1 MENIE
6 RNTDLKSSRNSIPLL
21 DKDHGYYASASVT
34 NPVEDTFD
42 FFQNQDHVRKVLED
56 LPEGINNF
64 LELQLSTAEAVSPD
78 EYRVVWNNIQ
88 KNARGNLNFL
98 IKASPIKGGSIITI
112 EAVLE
117 GIKFKDESPSTLM
130 NILLKRMK
138 ALLETGVLA
147 TTKGQP
153 SGREELKLH

>member
-6 RNTDLKSSRNSIPLL
+6 RNTERNSSHNSIPLL

-34 NPVEDTFD
+34 SPVEETFN

-56 LPEGINNF
+56 LPEGISNF
-64 LELQLSTAEAVSPD
+64 LELTLSSAEAVSPN
-78 EYRVVWNNIQ
+78 EYRVVWNNTQ
-88 KNARGNLNFL
+88 KSAKGNLNLL
-98 IKASPIKGGSIITI
+98 IKESPLKGGSIITI

-117 GIKFKDESPSTLM
+117 GIKFRDESPSTLM

-153 SGREELKLH
+153 SGREELQLH